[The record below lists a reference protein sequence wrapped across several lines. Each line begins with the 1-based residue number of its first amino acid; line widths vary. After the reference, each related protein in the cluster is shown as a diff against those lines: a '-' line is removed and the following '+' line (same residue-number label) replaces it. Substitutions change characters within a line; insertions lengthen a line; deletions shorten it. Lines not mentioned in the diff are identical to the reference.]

1 MAKRSS
7 FNLSEAIREFR
18 KTNPKASAR
27 EAFEAIS
34 KTAPKKP
41 NEGTFKSTFYK
52 LAGSGKRTVRR
63 LKPLAAGARGGG
75 RRGGRGATA
84 TAGDGGDVI
93 RATVEFIRMCGGIQ
107 QAKAAIDALS
117 EL

>member
-7 FNLSEAIREFR
+7 FNLSEAIRDYQKAHPSATANDALESLKEKHKGINDATFR
-18 KTNPKASAR
+18 
-27 EAFEAIS
+27 
-34 KTAPKKP
+34 
-41 NEGTFKSTFYK
+41 STFYK
-52 LAGSGKRTVRR
+52 LKGGSKRVVRR
-63 LKPLAAGARGGG
+63 LKPVAAGARGGG